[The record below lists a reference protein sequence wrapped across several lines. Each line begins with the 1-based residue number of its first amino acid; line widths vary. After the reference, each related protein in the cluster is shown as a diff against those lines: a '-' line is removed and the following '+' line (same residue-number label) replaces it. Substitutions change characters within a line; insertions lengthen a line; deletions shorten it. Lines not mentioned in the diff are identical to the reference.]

1 MAKKKFIVGQLVS
14 VSPPDHP
21 PFTARYVSERNDP
34 GGERVIF
41 VQWDARSGKT
51 QGFLVRYCDPVTPAK
66 VG

>member
-1 MAKKKFIVGQLVS
+1 MAKKTFIPGQLVS
-14 VSPPDHP
+14 VSPPGHP

-41 VQWDARSGKT
+41 VQWDGSAWKT
-51 QGFLVRYCDPVTPAK
+51 QGFLVRHCDPVTPAK